1 MGHENES
8 SYALGALLFGAAIGA
23 GLALLLA
30 PKPGRELRED
40 LRRMARETT
49 DDLRL
54 RSENLGG
61 RVSDV
66 WNEIAMRAEE
76 LSHSGKD
83 MVDERRRALMVAIE
97 AGRRAYEE
105 ERMRHRSERPMAAA
119 AEAST
124 SMGS

>member
-1 MGHENES
+1 MGHENEG
-8 SYALGALLFGAAIGA
+8 SYGLGALLFGAAIGA

-40 LRRMARETT
+40 LRRMARDTT

-54 RSENLGG
+54 RGENLGG

-66 WNEIAMRAEE
+66 WNEIALRAEE

-83 MVDERRRALMVAIE
+83 MVDERRRALMAAIE

-105 ERMRHRSERPMAAA
+105 ERMRYRSERPMASA